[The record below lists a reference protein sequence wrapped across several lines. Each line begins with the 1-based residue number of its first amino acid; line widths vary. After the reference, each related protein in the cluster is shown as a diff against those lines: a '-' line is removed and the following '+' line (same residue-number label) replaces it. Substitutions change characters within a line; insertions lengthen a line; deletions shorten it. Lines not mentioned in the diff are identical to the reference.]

1 MNVDGHDT
9 AVTDKAGLE
18 VLTREECLRLLAQA
32 PIGRIVFT
40 DHALPAVQP
49 VNFTMLGT
57 DIVIRTSPESKLA
70 QATRDTVV
78 AFEVD
83 DYDEEARTGWSVMV
97 VGVGHAV
104 EDPEERSLL
113 ETLPLDTWAPGPR
126 SHYIRIMTDI
136 VTGRRIP
143 EHS

>member
-1 MNVDGHDT
+1 MNVDGRGAAATDT
-9 AVTDKAGLE
+9 AGLE
-18 VLTREECLRLLAQA
+18 VLTREECLRLLAEA

-40 DHALPAVQP
+40 DQALPAVQP

-57 DIVIRTSPESKLA
+57 DIVVRTSPESKLA

-83 DYDEEARTGWSVMV
+83 DYDVATRTGWSVMV
-97 VGVGHAV
+97 VGIGHAV
-104 EDPEERSLL
+104 DDPEERAVL
-113 ETLPLDTWAPGPR
+113 EALPLRSWAPGPR
-126 SHYIRIMTDI
+126 SHFIRIMTDI

-143 EHS
+143 RRP

>member
-78 AFEVD
+78 A
-83 DYDEEARTGWSVMV
+83 AP
-97 VGVGHAV
+97 HN
-104 EDPEERSLL
+104 SLL
-113 ETLPLDTWAPGPR
+113 IELYDDIAQAVYESIAHAAFEELGALGADLPVQRVHGDYHLG
-126 SHYIRIMTDI
+126 
-136 VTGRRIP
+136 
-143 EHS
+143 